1 MCVVCRLVVVVV
13 LLSVG
18 FVFIVVLSVGF
29 VFIVGLIVGVVVTV
43 DWVTQVSVF
52 TYLGLSQ
59 NFATLLKYRPE
70 GHRLGTEIPLV
81 QVKYLEQFDGSGISP
96 SGVVRLH
103 ASGVSGGIGTLS
115 GSIHGDTK
123 LQNALISGC
132 YKLRKPLNNGHR

>member
-18 FVFIVVLSVGF
+18 FVFIVVL
-29 VFIVGLIVGVVVTV
+29 IVGYVRPVFGGVRRVVVTV

-59 NFATLLKYRPE
+59 NFAALLKYRPE

-81 QVKYLEQFDGSGISP
+81 QVKYLEQSDGSGISP

-132 YKLRKPLNNGHR
+132 YKLRKPL